1 MTYDDLKRIELHDV
15 LIRQNAFKDC
25 AARISQV
32 INYHLAMNPGVRTMQ
47 MNEQQLKNLIADIIL
62 VTDQIRMYGERLPDV
77 ED

>member
-1 MTYDDLKRIELHDV
+1 MNCDDLTRMEQYANDL
-15 LIRQNAFKDC
+15 RQNAFKDC

-32 INYHLAMNPGVRTMQ
+32 INYHLAMNPGVGTMQ